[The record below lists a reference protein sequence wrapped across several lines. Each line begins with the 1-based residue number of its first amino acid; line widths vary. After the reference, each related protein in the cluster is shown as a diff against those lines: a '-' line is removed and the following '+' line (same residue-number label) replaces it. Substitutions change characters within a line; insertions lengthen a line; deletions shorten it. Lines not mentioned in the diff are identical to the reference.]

1 VDLGSIIGFIVGI
14 IAVLIMMLMPVGFDF
29 GVSMEMFIKIDGI
42 IFTIGGS
49 LAATM
54 IANPIGQVMQ
64 AMMATGKIF
73 MPPKIDLTDAISKI
87 IGLSNLA
94 RKEGLLA
101 LEEAAN
107 NMDDPFLKKGVM
119 LVVDGAEADLV
130 RSILETEM
138 SYIENRHASVRGV
151 WEYLGSAGPAWGMIG
166 TLVGLVLMLGG
177 DMSDAATLGSN
188 MSVTLLTT
196 FYGSIVANL
205 VAMPIASKLK
215 VYSAEEMLLKEV
227 LIEGILSIQAGEN
240 PRIIEEK
247 LKAFLSPVMRKAAAG
262 ADSKAGE
269 E

>member
-1 VDLGSIIGFIVGI
+1 MDIGSILGFIIGI
-14 IAVLIMMLMPVGFDF
+14 IAVLVMMLMPVDF
-29 GVSMEMFIKIDGI
+29 NFGKSMEMFIKIDGI

-49 LAATM
+49 IAATM
-54 IANPIGQVMQ
+54 IANPIGQVLQ

-73 MPPKIDLTDAISKI
+73 MPPKIDLTDAIGKI
-87 IGLSNLA
+87 IELSNLA

-107 NMDDPFLKKGVM
+107 NMEDPFLKKGVM

-138 SYIENRHASVRGV
+138 SYIENRHASVRSV

-166 TLVGLVLMLGG
+166 TLIGLVLMLSDMG
-177 DMSDAATLGSN
+177 DADALGQN

-247 LKAFLSPVMRKAAAG
+247 LKAFLSPVMRKAAG
-262 ADSKAGE
+262 GDSKAGE
-269 E
+269 A